1 MFMFT
6 YVVTLS
12 LTLFSGRGGIL
23 IRCKAVET
31 KIEEYEFGKCCQRR
45 RVNSFVCNK
54 RSLYHTCSLK
64 VNITKG
70 VYFDPLSL
78 RLERPRLARGVMVMF
93 FVRHLTAG
101 L

>member
-31 KIEEYEFGKCCQRR
+31 KIEEYEFGKMLSEKESKLFCLQQEKS
-45 RVNSFVCNK
+45 VSHVLTG
-54 RSLYHTCSLK
+54 SEYH
-64 VNITKG
+64 
-70 VYFDPLSL
+70 
-78 RLERPRLARGVMVMF
+78 
-93 FVRHLTAG
+93 
-101 L
+101 